1 MHTLDAA
8 SACGMTVTKCLYCDR
23 HYTYISLQTI
33 HAKLRINGILEYERR
48 QIAMQF
54 AAFHILTARRTK
66 RRSMHIGL
74 QLHAARLV
82 YALLGLVDFLE
93 FLFRRTAYVL
103 AKGGHAVG
111 MMLQGEL
118 AVGAA
123 HLVVGGRRR
132 NA

>member
-74 QLHAARLV
+74 QLHAACLV

-93 FLFRRTAYVL
+93 LLFR
-103 AKGGHAVG
+103 
-111 MMLQGEL
+111 
-118 AVGAA
+118 A
-123 HLVVGGRRR
+123 HLVVGGVRRHAEHGVGVVER
-132 NA
+132 AAGEL